1 MFLITSLVS
10 VYDLFQISSQQ
21 ISIKKLQDALN
32 ASQRELNDF
41 RRIAETEVRQLWY
54 LHFAVDQACLFNSRA
69 WEI

>member
-10 VYDLFQISSQQ
+10 VCDLFQISSQQ

-41 RRIAETEVRQLWY
+41 RRIAETEVRQL
-54 LHFAVDQACLFNSRA
+54 
-69 WEI
+69 